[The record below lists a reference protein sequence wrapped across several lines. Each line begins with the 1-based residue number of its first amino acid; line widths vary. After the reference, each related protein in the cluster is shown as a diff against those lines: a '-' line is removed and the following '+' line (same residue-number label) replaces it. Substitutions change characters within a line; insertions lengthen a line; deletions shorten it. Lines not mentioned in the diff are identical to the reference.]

1 MITDPERAINEL
13 MGQTIEGFEID
24 EEGQATIT
32 CNRGVILIDFF
43 ESEIYLEV
51 DENN

>member
-1 MITDPERAINEL
+1 MITDPERAVKHL

-24 EEGQATIT
+24 EDGQATIT
-32 CNRGVILIDFF
+32 CNRGVIFIDFE
-43 ESEIYLEV
+43 ESEIYIEV